1 MEKLRSELN
10 PENKWDLSSLFVSDD
25 EFKKVYDEVEK
36 RLNNVEEVTVKT
48 NDDFYNLVTLYE
60 ELAKQTERISV
71 YATMKSHEDGN
82 VAFYQG
88 LRTNADT
95 LSVLFSTKYAFLE
108 PMLSTISPTVVNSIL
123 EDDRLSHY
131 AFYFKNLERQKPY
144 ILSKDIEE
152 ILSQSLEMASTAYNA
167 FTLLSD
173 VDSDFGQIKNE
184 KGELITVTHGNYKT
198 LLGNKNRQVRQDAY
212 NALCGYYVK
221 NKNTF
226 TSLYQSNIKK
236 DAFYCKVRN
245 HEGSLEQSLFDD
257 NIPVDVYKSLIE
269 AVHKYTPD
277 MHKYLEKRRQ
287 ILGVDKLHFYDLYV
301 SCVDDIDDNVDYEK
315 AWENVL
321 KSTEVLGEEYKEIL
335 LKAKNEKWIDVYENK
350 GKESGAYSWGAYTS
364 NPYIL
369 LNYDDKMYD
378 MFTLAHELGH
388 SVHSYYTRHNQPYVY
403 GNYTTLIA
411 EIASTFNECLLMDYL
426 LENCKTDKETRFL
439 INEFL
444 EQIRGTIFRQT
455 LFAEF
460 EMITHNM
467 YKEGTALTVDVLCD
481 VYGDLLRKYYGDN
494 IVIDDYIKME
504 WSRLPHLYMNFYVFQ
519 YATGLSAG
527 IAFNKL
533 IKEQGQ
539 IAVDK
544 YINLLKAGDSDYA
557 TNLLKEAGVD
567 LTTPYAVSLALD
579 TFREL
584 VDKF

>member
-1 MEKLRSELN
+1 MEKLRNELDS
-10 PENKWDLSSLFVSDD
+10 KYMWDLSSLFASDD
-25 EFKKVYDEVEK
+25 EFKKVYKEVEK
-36 RLNNVEEVTVKT
+36 RLNDVEEVTVKT
-48 NDDFYNLVTLYE
+48 SDDFYNLATLFE

-82 VAFYQG
+82 IAFYQG
-88 LRTNADT
+88 LRTNADS

-108 PMLSTISPTVVNSIL
+108 PMLSELSDTVISNIL
-123 EDDRLSHY
+123 ADDRLSHY
-131 AFYFKNLERQKPY
+131 AFYFENLKRQKPY
-144 ILSKDIEE
+144 ILSKETEE
-152 ILSQSLEMASTAYNA
+152 ILSKSTEMASTAYNA

-173 VDSDFGQIKNE
+173 VDSDFGEIINE
-184 KGELITVTHGNYKT
+184 DGQLITVTHGNYKT

-212 NALCGYYVK
+212 YALSSYYVK

-226 TSLYQSNIKK
+226 ASLYQSNIKK

-245 HEGSLEQSLFDD
+245 HKSTLEQSLFDD
-257 NIPVDVYKSLIE
+257 NIPLDVYKSLIE
-269 AVHKYTPD
+269 AVHSYTPD

-287 ILGVDKLHFYDLYV
+287 ILGVDQLHFYDLYV
-301 SCVDDIDDNVDYEK
+301 SCVDDIDDNIEYEK
-315 AWENVL
+315 AWEKIL
-321 KSTEVLGEEYKEIL
+321 KSTEVLGDEYKEIL
-335 LKAKNEKWIDVYENK
+335 LKAKNDKWIDVYENK

-369 LNYDDKMYD
+369 LNYDNKSYD

-388 SVHSYYTRHNQPYVY
+388 SVHSYLTRHNQPYVY

-426 LENCKTDKETRFL
+426 LQNSETDKETRFL

-444 EQIRGTIFRQT
+444 EQVRGTIFRQT

-467 YKEGTALTVDVLCD
+467 YQEGTALTVDVLSET
-481 VYGDLLRKYYGDN
+481 YGDLLRKYYGEN
-494 IVIDDYIKME
+494 IVIDEYIKME

-519 YATGLSAG
+519 YSTGLSAG
-527 IAFNKL
+527 IAFNNL

-539 IAVDK
+539 TAVDK
-544 YINLLKAGDSDYA
+544 YINLLKSGDSDYA